1 MAEVFAACG
10 FGWRKLQIGIAQEIV
25 EKCRNTAPLRCEA
38 SVLVE
43 TLAAAR
49 EMRDEG
55 VDEHVGGAG
64 VEGEDLLLLGGSR
77 QNRHVAESAK
87 IRRHARQ
94 SRITIAEECRAHD

>member
-64 VEGEDLLLLGGSR
+64 VEGEDVLCLGRSR
-77 QNRHVAESAK
+77 KNRNVG
-87 IRRHARQ
+87 HAAQ
-94 SRITIAEECRAHD
+94 LEPNPIHFPMTV

>member
-64 VEGEDLLLLGGSR
+64 VEGEDWVCLGRSR
-77 QNRHVAESAK
+77 ENRNVGRAAQIERNATQF
-87 IRRHARQ
+87 RM
-94 SRITIAEECRAHD
+94 TIEDVVRVRG